1 MTEFEKARLENVLQM
16 YATTE
21 WRCPMPAAGLLYHEI
36 LRLRAEEA
44 PLRAR
49 LLASE
54 IMGAEINASLN
65 YELSKSFWQRLKDL
79 FA

>member
-1 MTEFEKARLENVLQM
+1 MTEFEKGRLENVLQM
-16 YATTE
+16 YDSHH
-21 WRCPMPAAGLLYHEI
+21 WHSPLPAAGLLYREVV
-36 LRLRAEEA
+36 RLRAEEA

-65 YELSKSFWQRLKDL
+65 YELNKNFWQRLKDL
-79 FA
+79 FQ